1 MNTKLAVM
9 IGVIVVVVI
18 VTIVMLT
25 NSVMC
30 TPPCI

>member
-9 IGVIVVVVI
+9 IGVIVVAVI

>member
-1 MNTKLAVM
+1 MNTKLALI
-9 IGVIVVVVI
+9 IGAIVVIAI

-30 TPPCI
+30 TPPCV